1 MCFPYSP
8 AFYEISSLR
17 DRQHVLPSCLR
28 HGILALLI
36 VAGGVCLPPVP
47 ALGQSTQS
55 SRSAQKPRPDAAWV
69 RGERST
75 FPNIGLTE
83 GSTPLLASD
92 LRLHHFELE
101 VVFRPETAYEFG
113 LLTHRQA
120 TQHLRI
126 GYSFTSGTVFIAGDM
141 WDGADTVQVNLLT
154 DEPVALE
161 NNLLRLH
168 ILARDTLLTV
178 TAQDEKA
185 TLSTT
190 ISQALLQQGLD
201 LYAHGGN
208 TNIVSFTLWPLELRA
223 NGQH

>member
-1 MCFPYSP
+1 MSCPYSP
-8 AFYEISSLR
+8 IFSEISYVRDRPYVLPSSLR
-17 DRQHVLPSCLR
+17 HRM
-28 HGILALLI
+28 LALLFMAVGI
-36 VAGGVCLPPVP
+36 CLPPVP

-55 SRSAQKPRPDAAWV
+55 SRSAQKHRPDATWV

-101 VVFRPETAYEFG
+101 IVFRPETAYEFG
-113 LLTHRQA
+113 ILTHRQA

-126 GYSFTSGTVFIAGDM
+126 GYSFTSGTVFIARDM
-141 WDGADTVQVNLLT
+141 WGETDTAKVSLLT

-168 ILARDTLLTV
+168 IVARDTLLTV
-178 TAQDEKA
+178 TAHDEKA

-190 ISQALLQQGLD
+190 ISKALLNQGLD
-201 LYAHGGN
+201 LYAYGGN
-208 TNIVSFTLWPLELRA
+208 TNIVSFMLWPLAFRA
-223 NGQH
+223 NRQR